1 MNIRKY
7 LNDKKL
13 FLCCNTLL
21 SILLIL
27 FLIYINIEIVC
38 LLGILI
44 IWYCPI
50 LLFMTIDYVK
60 KKEFYD
66 CVIES
71 TEKINELYLI
81 KETLCK
87 PDFLEGN
94 IIYNTFE
101 KIERSVVDKICEYQ
115 QVTDNYK
122 EYLEM
127 WLHEIKTPLASAEL
141 IIDNNPSQ
149 VTKNIKTELKQIEC
163 LLSQVL
169 YYSKSEYAEN
179 DYSIKKL
186 SLERVVKKCFKTFAK
201 SFIYSRIHLEFDNL
215 EVFVYSDEKWLDFIL
230 QQIVTNAIKFL
241 DKDEK
246 IIRVSAKK
254 RDKQVILTIE
264 DNGIGISESDI
275 EQVFNHGFTGEN
287 GRIHGKS
294 TGMGL
299 YICKKLSDKLNI
311 ALSIESNRGKGTKL
325 NIVFPVGGTMHFES

>member
-1 MNIRKY
+1 
-7 LNDKKL
+7 
-13 FLCCNTLL
+13 
-21 SILLIL
+21 
-27 FLIYINIEIVC
+27 
-38 LLGILI
+38 
-44 IWYCPI
+44 
-50 LLFMTIDYVK
+50 MTIDYVK

-81 KETLCK
+81 KETLDE
-87 PDFLEGN
+87 PDFFEGN
-94 IIYNTFE
+94 IIYNTFG
-101 KIERSVVDKICEYQ
+101 KIEKSVVNKICEYQ

-122 EYLEM
+122 EYLEI

-149 VTKNIKTELKQIEC
+149 VTKNVKTELKQIER
-163 LLSQVL
+163 LLNQVL

-179 DYSIKKL
+179 DYLIKKL

-201 SFIYSRIHLEFDNL
+201 SFIYNRIHLEFDNL
-215 EVFVYSDEKWLDFIL
+215 EVFVYSDEKWLNFIL
-230 QQIVTNAIKFL
+230 QQIITNAIKYL

-246 IIRVSAKK
+246 IIRVTAKK
-254 RDKQVILTIE
+254 RNNQIILTIE

-287 GRIHGKS
+287 GRIYGES

-311 ALSIESNRGKGTKL
+311 ALSIESTGGEGTKF
-325 NIVFPVGGTMHFES
+325 NIVFPVGGTMCFES

>member
-1 MNIRKY
+1 M
-7 LNDKKL
+7 
-13 FLCCNTLL
+13 
-21 SILLIL
+21 
-27 FLIYINIEIVC
+27 
-38 LLGILI
+38 
-44 IWYCPI
+44 
-50 LLFMTIDYVK
+50 K

-81 KETLCK
+81 KETLDE
-87 PDFLEGN
+87 PDFFEGN
-94 IIYNTFE
+94 IIYNTFG
-101 KIERSVVDKICEYQ
+101 KIEKSVVNKICEYQ

-122 EYLEM
+122 EYLEI

-149 VTKNIKTELKQIEC
+149 VTKNVKTELKQIER
-163 LLSQVL
+163 LLNQVL

-179 DYSIKKL
+179 DYLIKKL

-201 SFIYSRIHLEFDNL
+201 SFIYNRIHLEFDNL
-215 EVFVYSDEKWLDFIL
+215 EVFVYSDEKWLNFIL
-230 QQIVTNAIKFL
+230 QQIITNAIKYL

-246 IIRVSAKK
+246 IIRVTAKK
-254 RDKQVILTIE
+254 RNNQIILTIE

-287 GRIHGKS
+287 GRIYGES

-311 ALSIESNRGKGTKL
+311 ALSIESTGGEGTKF
-325 NIVFPVGGTMHFES
+325 NIVFPVGGTMCFES